1 MKALCGT
8 KIPFKILDYRI
19 IIHKEFQTL
28 NCVVKQELKEGKEK
42 KWGQCNQ
49 EKNMLGT
56 SVNCTSIDREPN
68 NVGLIFYASK
78 CFLLR

>member
-1 MKALCGT
+1 MCM
-8 KIPFKILDYRI
+8 
-19 IIHKEFQTL
+19 
-28 NCVVKQELKEGKEK
+28 VKQELLKRRKGK

-78 CFLLR
+78 CFLLRSKVFFYVKITEFSGNGRDVFFGL